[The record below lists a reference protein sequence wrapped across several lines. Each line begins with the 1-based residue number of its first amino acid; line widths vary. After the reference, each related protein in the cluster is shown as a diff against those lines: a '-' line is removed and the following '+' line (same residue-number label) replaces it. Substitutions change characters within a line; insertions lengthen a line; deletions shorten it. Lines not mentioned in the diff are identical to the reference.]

1 MLLETHFLFNGFF
14 FSYSSFFFP
23 PWERE
28 WESAQ
33 DDYFAGISAVSH
45 SPLFQ
50 NAMEQRAEG
59 IARLW
64 LSFHSFFS
72 FIFHCKCGIPLQL
85 PPPTHPEGHF
95 MYICRWGECGLYFYS
110 FRCCVRD
117 MRTSHRLTALNVFFS
132 ASFLLQQTVWIDA
145 FFFLR

>member
-1 MLLETHFLFNGFF
+1 MKMDTLFVRAARNAFSFQWLF

-64 LSFHSFFS
+64 LSFHSFFRLF
-72 FIFHCKCGIPLQL
+72 FIASVVFHCNSPH
-85 PPPTHPEGHF
+85 PPTPKAILCTYAGGENVGCTFTHSDAVYVICGHH
-95 MYICRWGECGLYFYS
+95 IDS
-110 FRCCVRD
+110 
-117 MRTSHRLTALNVFFS
+117 
-132 ASFLLQQTVWIDA
+132 LL
-145 FFFLR
+145 